1 MCDDDSFNIATVP
14 RHAKFG
20 SKTDSGDGDDE
31 STLGDR
37 FFDLLSLQRD
47 TISKAD
53 LSHCIQLRDECKL
66 ASSNIEKQFDQ
77 LPTAGAAVTSAIT
90 DTVRVTA
97 VNTLNTSAGNI
108 HDDASF
114 GLNRLAMFRHPSRTR
129 SSGFRSNVILRED
142 NNTPHLST
150 FTVELSCNENSGPNG
165 CAEKKE
171 AVNRASKISSSGPSK
186 PMKTLRYSASHAT
199 QTRQQSLDKG
209 GGRVQPAEM
218 KQRMGSVKCQ
228 PTIKIRASSAEPRT
242 QRLAVDFKRARKAT
256 ETTVLTQPRGLL
268 RVRSSSS
275 SAARTR
281 NVATNAANA
290 VRTNQITISQRQ
302 NEANL
307 TTRTGTN
314 TENTVPKLGATKKLP
329 YVGPETRARAKIK
342 QSNENLKVM
351 RISSTVSTP
360 KQLMIIKPEHN
371 RPLSQL
377 NSNISR
383 NASGNGTALVSNTKS
398 AESGHVSRSRTR
410 EAHEPVRVRNT
421 QGRVKGAN
429 GLPPIESES
438 RFRQSL
444 TRRPKGGD
452 SLDRDVTKAVG
463 KENDEIWTV
472 VTKKPEPVLEFASCL
487 RSRVA
492 AKKVQSTS
500 THFTGLPNT
509 GQTKQDARK
518 APRRRT
524 EAEREAFYRRLS
536 TPKTVATIKK
546 STK

>member
-47 TISKAD
+47 TIAKAD
-53 LSHCIQLRDECKL
+53 LSHCMQLRDECKL

-77 LPTAGAAVTSAIT
+77 LRTIGTTVTSAIT
-90 DTVRVTA
+90 DTVKVTA
-97 VNTLNTSAGNI
+97 VNTLDTSAGNI
-108 HDDASF
+108 HDDVSF

-129 SSGFRSNVILRED
+129 SSGFRSNIVLRED
-142 NNTPHLST
+142 NNTPHLSK
-150 FTVELSCNENSGPNG
+150 FTVELNCNENSGPNG
-165 CAEKKE
+165 CVEKE
-171 AVNRASKISSSGPSK
+171 AVNRTSKISSNGSSQ
-186 PMKTLRYSASHAT
+186 PMKTLRCSASHPT
-199 QTRQQSLDKG
+199 QAHQRSLDKG
-209 GGRVQPAEM
+209 GGRIQSAEM

-242 QRLAVDFKRARKAT
+242 QRLAVDFKRTRKAT
-256 ETTVLTQPRGLL
+256 ETTVLTQSRGPL
-268 RVRSSSS
+268 RVRSSST
-275 SAARTR
+275 SAAGTR
-281 NVATNAANA
+281 NVATKAANA
-290 VRTNQITISQRQ
+290 VRTNQITISQCQ
-302 NEANL
+302 NEADL
-307 TTRTGTN
+307 TTRTSTN
-314 TENTVPKLGATKKLP
+314 TERAVSKLGATRKLP
-329 YVGPETRARAKIK
+329 YVGPETRARAKMK

-351 RISSTVSTP
+351 RISSAVSTP
-360 KQLMIIKPEHN
+360 KQSMIMKPEHN

-383 NASGNGTALVSNTKS
+383 NASGNSTVSVSNTKS

-421 QGRVKGAN
+421 QGRVKGTD

-500 THFTGLPNT
+500 THFTGPPNT
-509 GQTKQDARK
+509 GQAKQDILK

>member
-47 TISKAD
+47 TIAKAD
-53 LSHCIQLRDECKL
+53 LSHCMQLRDECKL

-77 LPTAGAAVTSAIT
+77 LRTIGTTVTSAIT
-90 DTVRVTA
+90 DTVKVTA
-97 VNTLNTSAGNI
+97 VNTLDTSAGNI
-108 HDDASF
+108 HDDVSF

-129 SSGFRSNVILRED
+129 SSGFRSNIVLRED
-142 NNTPHLST
+142 NNTPHLSK
-150 FTVELSCNENSGPNG
+150 FTVELNCNENSGPNG
-165 CAEKKE
+165 CVEKE
-171 AVNRASKISSSGPSK
+171 AVNRTSKISSNGSSQ
-186 PMKTLRYSASHAT
+186 PMKTLRCSASHPT
-199 QTRQQSLDKG
+199 QAHQRSLDKG
-209 GGRVQPAEM
+209 GGRIQSAEM

-242 QRLAVDFKRARKAT
+242 QRLAVDFKRTRKAT
-256 ETTVLTQPRGLL
+256 ETTVITQSNH
-268 RVRSSSS
+268 VDHY
-275 SAARTR
+275 
-281 NVATNAANA
+281 V
-290 VRTNQITISQRQ
+290 TNQITISQRQ
-302 NEANL
+302 NEADL
-307 TTRTGTN
+307 TTRTSTN
-314 TENTVPKLGATKKLP
+314 TERAVSKLGATRKLP
-329 YVGPETRARAKIK
+329 YVGPETRARAKMK

-351 RISSTVSTP
+351 RISSAVSTP
-360 KQLMIIKPEHN
+360 KQSMIMKPEHN

-383 NASGNGTALVSNTKS
+383 NASGNSTVSISNTKS

-421 QGRVKGAN
+421 QGRVKGTD

-463 KENDEIWTV
+463 KENAESFASHSLLQLIKFVDEIWTV

-500 THFTGLPNT
+500 THFTGPPNT
-509 GQTKQDARK
+509 GQAKQDILK